1 MQISK
6 TKVALVDDHELL
18 RNGLARIIERFEN
31 YTVILEAGN
40 GIEFIEALPKSEV
53 PDIILLDISM
63 PEMDGFETASWIRK
77 NLPKAR
83 ILVLSMSDNE
93 STVLR
98 MINLGARGYILKDSK
113 PAILKEAFDNIVEK
127 GYYSN
132 DLVDSHM
139 IFEVQHGTLKKIS
152 ISQREEE
159 FLQLVCSDLTYKEIA
174 DKMNASPRTVDNYR
188 DKLFIKFDIRSRVGL
203 ALFAIKQGFYHI

>member
-1 MQISK
+1 MQNQGI
-6 TKVALVDDHELL
+6 KVVLVDDHELL
-18 RNGLARIIERFEN
+18 RNGLARIIDRFES
-31 YTVILEAGN
+31 YQVIFEAGN
-40 GIEFIEALPKSEV
+40 GKEFIESVAENET

-63 PEMDGFETASWIRK
+63 PEMDGFETAKWIKK
-77 NLPKAR
+77 NLPYSR

-113 PAILKEAFDNIVEK
+113 PAILKEAFDNIIQK

-132 DLVDSHM
+132 DLVNSRM
-139 IFEVQHGTLKKIS
+139 IYEVQHGTLRKIA

-188 DKLFIKFDIRSRVGL
+188 DNLFVKFDIKSRVGL
-203 ALFAIKQGFYHI
+203 ALFAIKQGYYHI

>member
-113 PAILKEAFDNIVEK
+113 PAILKEAFDNIVQK

>member
-1 MQISK
+1 MQNQRI
-6 TKVALVDDHELL
+6 KVALVDDHELL

-31 YTVILEAGN
+31 YEVIFEAGN
-40 GIEFIEALPKSEV
+40 GKEFIDKLVIYPK

-63 PEMDGFETASWIRK
+63 PEMDGFETAEWIKK
-77 NLPKAR
+77 NLPESR

-93 STVLR
+93 STVIR

-113 PAILKEAFDNIVEK
+113 PVELRAAFDHIIEK

-132 DLVDSHM
+132 DLVSSRL
-139 IFEVQHGTLKKIS
+139 IYELQHGTLKHLDIS
-152 ISQREEE
+152 PKEKA

-174 DKMNASPRTVDNYR
+174 ERMNASPRTIDNYR
-188 DKLFIKFDIRSRVGL
+188 DNLFNKFDIRSRVGL
-203 ALFAIKQGFYHI
+203 ALFAIKQGFYQI